1 MTREQLSQILDQE
14 ERHQSAL
21 DILDNREMEVFSL
34 IRQGSHSSHICREM
48 QITPEQLAEYKK
60 SIQSKF
66 DLKNEVQLVQFVAD
80 RSNYE

>member
-34 IRQGSHSSHICREM
+34 MQQGSPSSYICKEM
-48 QITPEQLAEYKK
+48 QITPEQLAEHKK
-60 SIQSKF
+60 NIQSKF
-66 DLKNEVQLVQFVAD
+66 DLKNEVQLIQFVAD
-80 RSNYE
+80 KSNYE